1 MRITNGMMA
10 SQFLYDANKSLSRL
24 AQAQKTVDSTK
35 KISNIAD
42 DPIATVNALKAR
54 NKLSSLANYQSNV
67 STADEYLSESSD
79 ALDSINTLVSSA
91 QALVDSANSGSK
103 NDSDLSAIAE
113 EMASLRDEVLSVSNS
128 SLGSV
133 YLFSGNSSSKPFSV
147 NSAGHLIYNSIDMTQ
162 LSDADDLYD
171 AQSAIALDKSDI
183 AELAGTGASST
194 GYYAPD
200 ISDYYAKNTITSG
213 IINDLDDMLNSAN
226 SALSAATDFGDIG
239 TSALS
244 SFVSQLKAI
253 KTNLE
258 NESNK
263 TVDLSD
269 VTTNPDKSSD
279 LFSSAA
285 TVLKSNTTSSGTYT
299 FSAEKNALGVTVT
312 ATGDNGVTY
321 TASVDSSALS
331 AAGSIALDFDGGDGT
346 GFTTTLSIDTS
357 CTEDEFVS
365 GVGGMNVTFS
375 DHFNINTV
383 KGQITAL
390 NALTATNLKENTVTS
405 VCADAASG
413 LADGTYALTATANG
427 DGTITVASGS
437 YSATISLDTLE
448 ASEIT
453 QSLSAALTDG
463 SGNTMITVNLGLTGF
478 TNDAAGI
485 AALAED
491 IGSVSTPGIS
501 VTKSGDTVTAAA
513 QGTLTNIA
521 SEMAAATAGDRTA
534 LANETD
540 AAQTIQIGRTQ
551 TVSLGLNG
559 IELLGSG
566 NDNIYTLLDRCVD
579 MLNGGDT
586 SGLSNVVSSLQNAQS
601 RVLAANTKVGA
612 SQERMSII
620 SERYSASKITYK
632 GMQSDA
638 EDADMAE
645 AITNFKTAKTV
656 YSAALAGGAA
666 ILQTSLVDFLS

>member
-10 SQFLYDANKSLSRL
+10 SQFLYDANKSLNRL
-24 AQAQKTVDSTK
+24 AKAQGTVDSTK

-103 NDSDLSAIAE
+103 TDSDLNAIAE
-113 EMASLRDEVLSVSNS
+113 EMASLRDEVLAVSNS

-133 YLFSGNSSSKPFSV
+133 YLFSGNSSSKPFSI
-147 NSAGHLIYNSIDMTQ
+147 NAAGHLIYNEIDMTQ
-162 LSDADDLYD
+162 LSDAEDLSD

-183 AELAGTGASST
+183 AELAGTNASAT
-194 GYYAPD
+194 GYYNPD
-200 ISDYYAKNTITSG
+200 VSDYYAKNTITAGVIS
-213 IINDLDDMLNSAN
+213 DLGDMLDSAN
-226 SALSAATDFGDIG
+226 SALSAATDFGDIN
-239 TSALS
+239 TSGLS

-263 TVDLSD
+263 TVDLD
-269 VTTNPDKSSD
+269 GITTSLNKMSD
-279 LFSSAA
+279 LFSSAS
-285 TVLKSNTTSSGTYT
+285 TVLKSNTTSSGTYA
-299 FSAEKNALGVTVT
+299 FSAEKNGSGVTVT

-321 TASVDSSALS
+321 TANVDSSALS
-331 AAGSIALDFDGGDGT
+331 AAGSIALDFSGGDGT
-346 GFTTTLSIDTS
+346 GFTTTLSIDGS
-357 CTEDEFVS
+357 CTGDEFVS
-365 GVGGMNVTFS
+365 GVDGANVTFS
-375 DHFNINTV
+375 DHFNINNV
-383 KGQITAL
+383 KAQITAL
-390 NALTATNLKENTVTS
+390 NAQTATNLKENTVTS
-405 VCADAASG
+405 VYADAASG

-427 DGTITVASGS
+427 DGTITVESGG
-437 YSATISLDTLE
+437 YSATISTDTLE

-463 SGNTMITVNLGLTGF
+463 GGNTMITVSLGLTGF
-478 TNDAAGI
+478 TNDTAGI
-485 AALAED
+485 AALADD
-491 IGSVSTPGIS
+491 IGSVSTAGIS
-501 VTKSGDTVTAAA
+501 VTKSGNTVTAAA

-521 SEMAAATAGDRTA
+521 SEMTAATAKDIAA
-534 LANETD
+534 LATETD

-551 TVSLGLNG
+551 TVSLGVNG

-566 NDNIYTLLDRCVD
+566 NENIYTLLDKCVN
-579 MLNGGDT
+579 MLRSGDT
-586 SGLSNVVSSLQNAQS
+586 SGLSKAVSSLQDAQS
-601 RVLAANTKVGA
+601 RALAANTKVGA
-612 SQERMSII
+612 SQQRMSII
-620 SERYSASKITYK
+620 SERYSASNITYT

-645 AITNFKTAKTV
+645 AITDFKTAQTV